1 MLGTAYLVNLTNTK
15 VIFRLLDFLPVGNT
29 YFQNQGV
36 EKLQSLN
43 YTYYLH
49 EKGRGQS
56 ETYIAMF

>member
-56 ETYIAMF
+56 